1 VTQPSRPAPSSAPTP
16 PARPT
21 PPIRDTAA
29 DMAGRAADLGYA
41 AGWRLVRELP
51 APVARVAF
59 DAGADLAARRRGP
72 GVARMRANYARVR
85 PDLTAAQLDEL
96 TRAGVRSYARYWRE
110 AFRLPAMDH
119 KDLADRV
126 DPAVHGREHL
136 DAALARGRGAVVA
149 LTHSG
154 NWDVVGA
161 WAVQRYGGFVTV
173 AERLRPEA
181 LFQRFVDY
189 RESLGFEILPMTG
202 GEAPVRGLLR
212 ALRAGRI
219 VCLVADRDLSRHGV
233 GVDFFGHRAAMPP
246 GPASLAA
253 ATGAALLPLGCWFTG
268 AGPHDGEEGWGFRI
282 HPPVPVPGRDG
293 VPAATQAMADA
304 FAGEIAE
311 RPQDWH
317 MLQRIWPD
325 LG

>member
-1 VTQPSRPAPSSAPTP
+1 VTRPTRS
-16 PARPT
+16 ARPH
-21 PPIRDTAA
+21 RDSAA
-29 DMAGRAADLGYA
+29 ELGGRAADLGYA
-41 AGWRLVRELP
+41 AGWRVVRELP

-59 DAGADLAARRRGP
+59 DAGADLAARRGGP
-72 GVARMRANYARVR
+72 GVARLRANYARVR
-85 PDLTAAQLDEL
+85 PDLTAGQLDEL

-119 KDLADRV
+119 KELADRV

-161 WAVQRYGGFVTV
+161 WAVQRYGGFATV

-181 LFQRFVDY
+181 LFQRFVEY

-246 GPASLAA
+246 GPAALAA

-268 AGPHDGEEGWGFRI
+268 SGSPDDGGREGWGFRI
-282 HPPVPVPGRDG
+282 HPPVPATTKDD

-304 FAGEIAE
+304 FATEIAE
-311 RPQDWH
+311 HPQDWH
-317 MLQRIWPD
+317 MLQRIWAD
-325 LG
+325 LR

>member
-1 VTQPSRPAPSSAPTP
+1 VTGG
-16 PARPT
+16 
-21 PPIRDTAA
+21 DL
-29 DMAGRAADLGYA
+29 AGRAADLGYA

-51 APVARVAF
+51 TPVARTAF
-59 DAGADLAARRRGP
+59 DAGADLAARRGGP
-72 GVARMRANYARVR
+72 GVARLRANYARVR
-85 PDLTAAQLDEL
+85 PDLSGEALDEL

-110 AFRLPAMDH
+110 AFRLPST
-119 KDLADRV
+119 DLKELSEHV
-126 DPAVHGREHL
+126 DPAVQGREHL

-161 WAVQRYGGFVTV
+161 WAVQRYGGFATV

-181 LFQRFVDY
+181 LFRRFVEY

-219 VCLVADRDLSRHGV
+219 VCLVADRDLSHRGV
-233 GVDFFGHRAAMPP
+233 GVDLFGHRAAMPP

-268 AGPHDGEEGWGFRI
+268 SGRDEGWGFRI
-282 HPPVPVPGRDG
+282 HPPVPVAARDG
-293 VPAATQAMADA
+293 VPTATQAMADA
-304 FAGEIAE
+304 FAGDIAE
-311 RPQDWH
+311 HPQDWH

>member
-1 VTQPSRPAPSSAPTP
+1 MTAPSAVAP
-16 PARPT
+16 
-21 PPIRDTAA
+21 AA
-29 DMAGRAADLGYA
+29 LAGRAVDLGYA
-41 AGWRLVRELP
+41 AGWRVVRDLP

-59 DAGADLAARRRGP
+59 DLGADHAARRRGR
-72 GVARMRANYARVR
+72 GVARLRANYARVR
-85 PDLTAAQLDEL
+85 PDLDRPRLDDL

-110 AFRLPAMDH
+110 AFRLPSMDL
-119 KDLADRV
+119 KALADDV
-126 DPAVHGREHL
+126 DDHVHGREHL

-181 LFQRFVDY
+181 LFQRFVAY

-202 GEAPVRGLLR
+202 GEPPVRPLLR
-212 ALRAGRI
+212 ALRTGRI

-233 GVDFFGHRAAMPP
+233 PVDFFGHRAAMPP

-268 AGPHDGEEGWGFRI
+268 GRDGRPEGWGFRI
-282 HPPVPVPGRDG
+282 HPPVAVPGRAD
-293 VPAATQAMADA
+293 VPAATQAVADA
-304 FAGEIAE
+304 FATDIADH
-311 RPQDWH
+311 PADWH

>member
-1 VTQPSRPAPSSAPTP
+1 VTRAE
-16 PARPT
+16 
-21 PPIRDTAA
+21 TAE
-29 DMAGRAADLGYA
+29 RAAALGYA

-51 APVARVAF
+51 APVARTAF

-72 GVARMRANYARVR
+72 GVSRLRAHYGRVR
-85 PDLTAAQLDEL
+85 PDLDQHQLDEL

-110 AFRLPAMDH
+110 AFRLPSV
-119 KDLADRV
+119 DLKELAGQV

-161 WAVQRYGGFVTV
+161 WAVQRYGGFATV
-173 AERLRPEA
+173 AERVRPEA

-219 VCLVADRDLSRHGV
+219 VCLVADRDLSHRGV

-268 AGPHDGEEGWGFRI
+268 SGADEGWGFRI
-282 HPPVPVPGRDG
+282 HPPVPVEGRDG

-304 FAGEIAE
+304 FATEILE
-311 RPQDWH
+311 HPQDWH

>member
-1 VTQPSRPAPSSAPTP
+1 MTTTSTPAETKAGL
-16 PARPT
+16 
-21 PPIRDTAA
+21 A
-29 DMAGRAADLGYA
+29 DRAADLGYA

-51 APVARVAF
+51 APIARAAF
-59 DAGADLAARRRGP
+59 DAGADLAAWRGGS
-72 GVARMRANYARVR
+72 GVARLRANYARVR
-85 PDLTAAQLDEL
+85 PDLAIATASDPDGRALDEL

-110 AFRLPAMDH
+110 VFRLPTI
-119 KDLADRV
+119 DLRELAERV
-126 DPAVHGREHL
+126 EDDVAGREHL

-161 WAVQRYGGFVTV
+161 WAVQRHGGFVTV

-181 LFQRFVDY
+181 LFRRFVDY

-246 GPASLAA
+246 GPAALAA
-253 ATGAALLPLGCWFTG
+253 ATGAALLPLGCWFTEG
-268 AGPHDGEEGWGFRI
+268 STDRATGGEGWGFRI
-282 HPPVPVPGRDG
+282 GPPVPVATPDD
-293 VPAATQAMADA
+293 VPSATQAMADA
-304 FAGEIAE
+304 FATEIAE
-311 RPQDWH
+311 RPEDWH

-325 LG
+325 LP